1 MATMMNDDSGSWTPK
16 EGAPKPCLVV
26 QGHYYPRDLKELIP
40 QHLYQDSGG
49 HDAVCPCIGLWET
62 EQVRGERK

>member
-1 MATMMNDDSGSWTPK
+1 MATVMNGDSGSWTPK
-16 EGAPKPCLVV
+16 EGAPKPCSVV
-26 QGHYYPRDLKELIP
+26 QNHYPRDLKKLIP
-40 QHLYQDSGG
+40 QNIWHVSGR